1 MKSGFLKVCAVS
13 PRVTVAGVQS
23 NLNAALQEIEKANK
37 NKVQILVFPELFL
50 SGYTCGDLFLQT
62 ALQDACKSA
71 LTAVCR
77 ATENSALVVV
87 IGLPLKFGA
96 SLYNCAAVV
105 QNGMV
110 IAVIPKTYIP
120 NYNEYYEKRWFAS
133 GDGVN
138 GTIKL
143 NEQEVPFGQTLVRLS
158 DDAVLGVEIC
168 EDLWTPSTPG
178 TSLALSGAN
187 IIVNLS
193 ASNEVVTKNDYRK
206 NLICMQ
212 SAKDFCA
219 YIYASAGVGESTTDL
234 VFSGACT
241 VAENGALLSEGERF
255 AFNGSMAE
263 ACIDIE
269 KLNAERAH
277 NTSFTDAAKKLK
289 EKLSEVSTPVE
300 VSDLEYN
307 EVNRSFD
314 PHPFVPSDSAEKD
327 ERCREILS
335 IQSHALAKRMSH
347 IGAKKAIIGISG
359 GLDSTLALLV
369 TARALKILNLPNE
382 NMICVTMPGFG
393 TTDRTY
399 QNAVDLI
406 HAFGATF
413 MEISIRNAARGHM
426 ADIGHDESVHDIT
439 YENTQARER
448 TQILMDLANKH
459 GAVLVGTGDL
469 SELALG
475 WCTYNADHMSMYGV
489 NAGVPKT
496 LVRHLV
502 RNEAQQLPEEISKIL
517 NDILDTPVSPELLP
531 PDENGNIQQKT
542 EETLGPYEVHDFYLY
557 HFLRFGTRPEKLLF
571 MASRAFAG
579 IYSEEQL
586 KNWLKLFVR
595 RFFTNQFKRS
605 CLPDGPKVGSVSLS
619 PRGDWRMPSD
629 ASMRLWMEEIKKLD
643 A

>member
-37 NKVQILVFPELFL
+37 NNVQILVFPELFL

-110 IAVIPKTYIP
+110 VAVVPKTYIP

-158 DDAVLGVEIC
+158 DDAVLGVELC
-168 EDLWTPSTPG
+168 EDLWTPSTPS

-314 PHPFVPSDSAEKD
+314 PHPFVPSDTAEKD

-369 TARALKILNLPNE
+369 TARALKIINLPNE

-557 HFLRFGTRPEKLLF
+557 HFLRFGARPEKLLF

-579 IYSEEQL
+579 IYTEEQL

-629 ASMRLWMEEIKKLD
+629 ADCSVWLD
-643 A
+643 F

>member
-62 ALQDACKSA
+62 SLQDACKSA

-110 IAVIPKTYIP
+110 VAVIPKTYIP

-168 EDLWTPSTPG
+168 EDLWTPSSPG
-178 TSLALSGAN
+178 TALALSGAN
-187 IIVNLS
+187 IIINLS

-579 IYSEEQL
+579 IYTEEQL

-629 ASMRLWMEEIKKLD
+629 ADCSVWLD
-643 A
+643 F

>member
-62 ALQDACKSA
+62 ALQDACKSV

-110 IAVIPKTYIP
+110 VAVIPKTYIP

-143 NEQEVPFGQTLVRLS
+143 NGQEVPFGQTLVRLS

-178 TSLALSGAN
+178 TALALSGAN

-586 KNWLKLFVR
+586 KYWLKLFVR

-629 ASMRLWMEEIKKLD
+629 ADCSVWLD
-643 A
+643 F

>member
-110 IAVIPKTYIP
+110 VAVIPKTYIP

-143 NEQEVPFGQTLVRLS
+143 YEQEVPFGQTLIRLS

-206 NLICMQ
+206 NLIRMQ

-413 MEISIRNAARGHM
+413 MEISIRNAARWHM

-475 WCTYNADHMSMYGV
+475 WCTYNADHMSMYCV

-629 ASMRLWMEEIKKLD
+629 ADCSVWLD
-643 A
+643 F

>member
-96 SLYNCAAVV
+96 NLYNCAAVV
-105 QNGMV
+105 QNGIV
-110 IAVIPKTYIP
+110 VAVIPKTYIP

-143 NEQEVPFGQTLVRLS
+143 NGQEVPFGQTLVRLS

-168 EDLWTPSTPG
+168 EDLWTPSSPSTA
-178 TSLALSGAN
+178 LALSGAN

-629 ASMRLWMEEIKKLD
+629 ADCSVWLD
-643 A
+643 F

>member
-110 IAVIPKTYIP
+110 VAVIPKTYIP

-143 NEQEVPFGQTLVRLS
+143 NGQEVPFGQTLVRLS
-158 DDAVLGVEIC
+158 DDAVIGVEIC
-168 EDLWTPSTPG
+168 EDLWTPSSPG

-206 NLICMQ
+206 NLIRMQ

-241 VAENGALLSEGERF
+241 AAENGALLSEGERF

-586 KNWLKLFVR
+586 KYWLKLFVR

-629 ASMRLWMEEIKKLD
+629 ADCSVWLD
-643 A
+643 F

>member
-37 NKVQILVFPELFL
+37 NKVQILVFPEFFL

-110 IAVIPKTYIP
+110 VAVIPKTYIP

-143 NEQEVPFGQTLVRLS
+143 NGQEVLFGQTLVRLS

-335 IQSHALAKRMSH
+335 IQSQALAKRMSH

-359 GLDSTLALLV
+359 GLDSTLTLLV

-629 ASMRLWMEEIKKLD
+629 ADCSVWLD
-643 A
+643 F

>member
-110 IAVIPKTYIP
+110 VAVIPKTYIP

-143 NEQEVPFGQTLVRLS
+143 NGQEVPFGQTLVRLS

-168 EDLWTPSTPG
+168 EDLWTPSTPS

-193 ASNEVVTKNDYRK
+193 ASNEVVTK

-399 QNAVDLI
+399 QNAVELI

-629 ASMRLWMEEIKKLD
+629 ADCSVWLD
-643 A
+643 F

>member
-13 PRVTVAGVQS
+13 PRVTVAGVQG
-23 NLNAALQEIEKANK
+23 NLDIALQEIEKAK
-37 NKVQILVFPELFL
+37 QNKVQLLVFPELFL

-62 ALQDACKSA
+62 ALQDACKTA
-71 LTAVCR
+71 LTAICR
-77 ATENSALVVV
+77 QTENSALVVI

-105 QNGMV
+105 QNGIV
-110 IAVIPKTYIP
+110 VSVIPKTYIP

-133 GDGVN
+133 GEGIHGTVTIN
-138 GTIKL
+138 G
-143 NEQEVPFGQTLVRLS
+143 QEIPFGQKLIRLS

-168 EDLWTPSTPG
+168 EDLWTPSSPG
-178 TSLALSGAN
+178 TALALSGAN
-187 IIVNLS
+187 IIANLS
-193 ASNEVVTKNDYRK
+193 ASNEAVTKNDYRK
-206 NLICMQ
+206 NLICLQ
-212 SAKDFCA
+212 SAKNFCA
-219 YIYASAGVGESTTDL
+219 YVYASAGVGESTTDL

-241 VAENGALLSEGERF
+241 IAENGALLAEGERF
-255 AFNGSMAE
+255 AFNGSLAE
-263 ACIDIE
+263 ACIDLE
-269 KLNAERAH
+269 KLNAERTH
-277 NTSFTDAAKKLK
+277 NTSFADAAKNNS
-289 EKLSEVSTPVE
+289 EKLPSVSTPIML
-300 VSDLEYN
+300 SDLDYE
-307 EVNRSFD
+307 EVDRSFD
-314 PHPFVPSDSAEKD
+314 PHPFVPNDTSEKD

-335 IQSHALAKRMSH
+335 IQSHALAKRMAH

-406 HAFGATF
+406 RAWGADF
-413 MEISIRNAARGHM
+413 MEISIRDAARGHM
-426 ADIGHDESVHDIT
+426 ADIGHDETVHDIT

-502 RNEAQQLPEEISKIL
+502 RNEAQQLPKKIADIL

-542 EETLGPYEVHDFYLY
+542 EDALGPYEVHDFYLY
-557 HFLRFGTRPEKLLF
+557 HFLRFGARPQKLLF
-571 MASRAFAG
+571 MAKRAFVDV
-579 IYSEEQL
+579 YSEQQL
-586 KNWLKLFVR
+586 SDWLKLFLR

-629 ASMRLWMEEIKKLD
+629 ADYSVWLHF
-643 A
+643 

>member
-110 IAVIPKTYIP
+110 VAVIPKTYIP

-143 NEQEVPFGQTLVRLS
+143 NGQEVPFGQTLIRLS

-369 TARALKILNLPNE
+369 TARALKIINLPNE

-629 ASMRLWMEEIKKLD
+629 ADCSVWLD
-643 A
+643 F

>member
-96 SLYNCAAVV
+96 SFYNCAAVV

-110 IAVIPKTYIP
+110 VAVIPKTYIP

-158 DDAVLGVEIC
+158 DDAVLGAEIC

-241 VAENGALLSEGERF
+241 VAENGALLSEDERF

-557 HFLRFGTRPEKLLF
+557 HFLRFGARPEKLLF

-579 IYSEEQL
+579 IYTEEQL

-629 ASMRLWMEEIKKLD
+629 ADCSVWLD
-643 A
+643 F

>member
-110 IAVIPKTYIP
+110 VAVIPKTYIP

-138 GTIKL
+138 GTFKL
-143 NEQEVPFGQTLVRLS
+143 NGQEVPFGQTLIRLS

-168 EDLWTPSTPG
+168 EDLWTPSSPG

-219 YIYASAGVGESTTDL
+219 YIYASAGVGESTSDL

-241 VAENGALLSEGERF
+241 VSENGALLSEGERF

-269 KLNAERAH
+269 KLNDERAH

-327 ERCREILS
+327 ERCREILL

-629 ASMRLWMEEIKKLD
+629 ADCSVWLD
-643 A
+643 F

>member
-37 NKVQILVFPELFL
+37 YKAQILVFPELFL

-71 LTAVCR
+71 LTEVCR

-110 IAVIPKTYIP
+110 VAVIPKTYIP

-178 TSLALSGAN
+178 TSLALSCAN

-241 VAENGALLSEGERF
+241 AAENGALLSEGERF

-629 ASMRLWMEEIKKLD
+629 ADCSVWLD
-643 A
+643 F

>member
-110 IAVIPKTYIP
+110 VAVIPKTYIP

-138 GTIKL
+138 GTFKL
-143 NEQEVPFGQTLVRLS
+143 NGQEVPFGQTLIRLS

-168 EDLWTPSTPG
+168 EDLWTPSSPG

-219 YIYASAGVGESTTDL
+219 YIYASAGVGESTSDL

-241 VAENGALLSEGERF
+241 VSENGALLSEGERF

-327 ERCREILS
+327 ERCREILL

-557 HFLRFGTRPEKLLF
+557 HFLRFGARPEKLLF

-579 IYSEEQL
+579 IYTEEQL

-629 ASMRLWMEEIKKLD
+629 ADCSVWLD
-643 A
+643 F

>member
-110 IAVIPKTYIP
+110 VAVIPKTYIP

-143 NEQEVPFGQTLVRLS
+143 NGQEVPFGQTLVRLS

-502 RNEAQQLPEEISKIL
+502 RSEAQQLPEEISKIL

-557 HFLRFGTRPEKLLF
+557 HFLRFGARPEKLLF

-579 IYSEEQL
+579 IYTEEQL

-629 ASMRLWMEEIKKLD
+629 ADCSVWLD
-643 A
+643 F

>member
-37 NKVQILVFPELFL
+37 NKVQIFVLPELFL

-87 IGLPLKFGA
+87 IGLPLKFGT

-110 IAVIPKTYIP
+110 VAVIPKTYIP

-168 EDLWTPSTPG
+168 EDLWTPSSPG
-178 TSLALSGAN
+178 TALALSGAN
-187 IIVNLS
+187 IIINLS

-629 ASMRLWMEEIKKLD
+629 ADCSVWLD
-643 A
+643 F

>member
-143 NEQEVPFGQTLVRLS
+143 NGQEVPFGQTLVRLS

-629 ASMRLWMEEIKKLD
+629 ADCSVWLD
-643 A
+643 F

>member
-37 NKVQILVFPELFL
+37 NNVQILVFPELFL

-110 IAVIPKTYIP
+110 VAVIPKTYIP

-143 NEQEVPFGQTLVRLS
+143 NGQEVPFGQTLVRLS

-178 TSLALSGAN
+178 TALALSGAN

-629 ASMRLWMEEIKKLD
+629 ADCSVWLD
-643 A
+643 F

>member
-1 MKSGFLKVCAVS
+1 MKSGFLKVCAIS

-23 NLNAALQEIEKANK
+23 NLNAALQEIEKAKK

-71 LTAVCR
+71 LAAVCH

-110 IAVIPKTYIP
+110 VAVVPKTYIP

-143 NEQEVPFGQTLVRLS
+143 NGQEVPFGQTLVRLS

-168 EDLWTPSTPG
+168 EDLWTPSSPG
-178 TSLALSGAN
+178 TALALSGAN
-187 IIVNLS
+187 IIINLS

-289 EKLSEVSTPVE
+289 EKLPEVSTAVE
-300 VSDLEYN
+300 VSDMEYN

-314 PHPFVPSDSAEKD
+314 PHPFVPSDTAEKD

-347 IGAKKAIIGISG
+347 IGAKKAILGISG

-369 TARALKILNLPNE
+369 TARALKILNLPHE

-413 MEISIRNAARGHM
+413 MEISIRDAARGHM

-502 RNEAQQLPEEISKIL
+502 HNEAQQLPEEISKIL

-557 HFLRFGTRPEKLLF
+557 HFLRFGARPEKLLF

-579 IYSEEQL
+579 IYTEEQL

-629 ASMRLWMEEIKKLD
+629 ADCSVWLD
-643 A
+643 F

>member
-1 MKSGFLKVCAVS
+1 M
-13 PRVTVAGVQS
+13 
-23 NLNAALQEIEKANK
+23 
-37 NKVQILVFPELFL
+37 
-50 SGYTCGDLFLQT
+50 
-62 ALQDACKSA
+62 
-71 LTAVCR
+71 
-77 ATENSALVVV
+77 
-87 IGLPLKFGA
+87 
-96 SLYNCAAVV
+96 
-105 QNGMV
+105 
-110 IAVIPKTYIP
+110 
-120 NYNEYYEKRWFAS
+120 
-133 GDGVN
+133 
-138 GTIKL
+138 
-143 NEQEVPFGQTLVRLS
+143 
-158 DDAVLGVEIC
+158 
-168 EDLWTPSTPG
+168 
-178 TSLALSGAN
+178 
-187 IIVNLS
+187 
-193 ASNEVVTKNDYRK
+193 
-206 NLICMQ
+206 
-212 SAKDFCA
+212 
-219 YIYASAGVGESTTDL
+219 
-234 VFSGACT
+234 
-241 VAENGALLSEGERF
+241 
-255 AFNGSMAE
+255 
-263 ACIDIE
+263 
-269 KLNAERAH
+269 
-277 NTSFTDAAKKLK
+277 
-289 EKLSEVSTPVE
+289 
-300 VSDLEYN
+300 EYN

-502 RNEAQQLPEEISKIL
+502 HNEAQQLPEEISKIL

-629 ASMRLWMEEIKKLD
+629 ADCSVWLD
-643 A
+643 F

>member
-110 IAVIPKTYIP
+110 VAVIPKTYIP

-143 NEQEVPFGQTLVRLS
+143 NGQEVPFGQTLVRLS

-168 EDLWTPSTPG
+168 EDLWTPSSPG

-629 ASMRLWMEEIKKLD
+629 ADCSVWLD
-643 A
+643 F

>member
-62 ALQDACKSA
+62 ALQDACKST

-110 IAVIPKTYIP
+110 VAVIPKTYIP

-143 NEQEVPFGQTLVRLS
+143 NGQEVPFGQTLVRLS

-168 EDLWTPSTPG
+168 EDLWVPSSPG

-289 EKLSEVSTPVE
+289 EKLPEVSTPIE
-300 VSDLEYN
+300 VSDMEYN
-307 EVNRSFD
+307 EVNRFFD
-314 PHPFVPSDSAEKD
+314 PHPFVPSDTAEKD

-335 IQSHALAKRMSH
+335 IQSHALSKRMSH
-347 IGAKKAIIGISG
+347 IGAQKAIIGISG

-413 MEISIRNAARGHM
+413 MEISIRDAARGHM

-557 HFLRFGTRPEKLLF
+557 HFLRFGARPEKLLF

-579 IYSEEQL
+579 IYTEEQL

-629 ASMRLWMEEIKKLD
+629 ADCSVWLD
-643 A
+643 F

>member
-37 NKVQILVFPELFL
+37 NNVQILVFPELFL

-110 IAVIPKTYIP
+110 VAVVPKTYIP

-158 DDAVLGVEIC
+158 DDAVLGVELC

-300 VSDLEYN
+300 VSDMEYN

-629 ASMRLWMEEIKKLD
+629 ADCSVWLD
-643 A
+643 F

>member
-110 IAVIPKTYIP
+110 VAVIPKTYIP

-143 NEQEVPFGQTLVRLS
+143 NGQEVPFGQTLVRLS
-158 DDAVLGVEIC
+158 DDAVIGVEIC

-206 NLICMQ
+206 NLIRMQ

-241 VAENGALLSEGERF
+241 AAENGALLSEGERF

-579 IYSEEQL
+579 IYNEEQL

-629 ASMRLWMEEIKKLD
+629 ADCSVWLD
-643 A
+643 F

>member
-1 MKSGFLKVCAVS
+1 MKSGFIKVCAVS

-23 NLNAALQEIEKANK
+23 NLNVSLREIEKAKK

-110 IAVIPKTYIP
+110 VAVIPKTYIP

-143 NEQEVPFGQTLVRLS
+143 NGQEVPFGQTLVRLS

-178 TSLALSGAN
+178 TSLALSGAK

-557 HFLRFGTRPEKLLF
+557 HFLRFGARPEKLLF

-579 IYSEEQL
+579 IYTEEQL

-629 ASMRLWMEEIKKLD
+629 ADCSVWLD
-643 A
+643 F

>member
-110 IAVIPKTYIP
+110 VAVIPKTYIP

-138 GTIKL
+138 GTFKL
-143 NEQEVPFGQTLVRLS
+143 NGQEVPFGQTLIRLS

-168 EDLWTPSTPG
+168 EDLWTPSSPG

-219 YIYASAGVGESTTDL
+219 YIYASAGVGESTSDL

-327 ERCREILS
+327 ERCREILL

-629 ASMRLWMEEIKKLD
+629 ADCSVWLD
-643 A
+643 F

>member
-110 IAVIPKTYIP
+110 VAVIPKTYIP

-143 NEQEVPFGQTLVRLS
+143 NGQEVLFGQTLVRLS

-219 YIYASAGVGESTTDL
+219 YIYASAGVGESTSDL

-327 ERCREILS
+327 ERCREILL

-629 ASMRLWMEEIKKLD
+629 ADCSVWLD
-643 A
+643 F

>member
-77 ATENSALVVV
+77 ATENSALAVV

-110 IAVIPKTYIP
+110 VAVIPKTYIP

-143 NEQEVPFGQTLVRLS
+143 NGQEVPFGQTLVRLS

-579 IYSEEQL
+579 IYTEEQL

-629 ASMRLWMEEIKKLD
+629 ADCSVWLD
-643 A
+643 F